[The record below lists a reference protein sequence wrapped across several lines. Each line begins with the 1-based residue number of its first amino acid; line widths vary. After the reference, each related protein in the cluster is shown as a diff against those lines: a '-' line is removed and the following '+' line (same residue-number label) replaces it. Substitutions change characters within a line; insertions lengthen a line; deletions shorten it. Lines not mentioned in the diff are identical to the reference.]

1 MVEVENLCFWYSPD
15 SPVFHNFNCRI
26 ERGERWSVIGSSGC
40 GKTTLLYLLAGL
52 LLPASGSINMEGN
65 PLVKPRLSTGLILQD
80 YGLLPWATVFDN
92 IALGFKIRQAEKRM
106 MVNTTNE
113 WLDRLGI
120 RAEADRYP
128 AELSGG
134 QRQRVAIARTLA
146 LEPSLLLMDEPF
158 ASLDAFTR
166 EDLQD
171 LTLILWEK
179 VTSTI
184 MLVTHNIQE
193 ATLLGK
199 RIMVLNT
206 PPNREPVIIEN
217 PDSGYPEY
225 RNSPDFF
232 RKCAQLREL
241 IKPDSGNS
249 HFDGSGDA
257 S

>member
-1 MVEVENLCFWYSPD
+1 MVEVKNLCFWYSPD
-15 SPVFHNFNCRI
+15 SPVFHNFSCRI
-26 ERGERWSVIGSSGC
+26 ERGERWSVIGPSGC

-52 LLPASGSINMEGN
+52 FLPASGNINVEGS

-92 IALGFKIRQAEKRM
+92 IALGFKIRQIDKK
-106 MVNTTNE
+106 VIVKTTNE

-120 RAEADRYP
+120 RVVANRYP

-171 LTLILWEK
+171 LTLALWEK

-184 MLVTHNIQE
+184 VLVTHNIQE

-199 RIMVLNT
+199 RIMVLNN

-225 RNSPDFF
+225 RNSPGFF
-232 RKCAQLREL
+232 KKCAQLREL
-241 IKPDSGNS
+241 IEPNFSNS
-249 HFDGSGDA
+249 HIAGSGGG